1 MNLEMVA
8 ATDNYFKFIREL
20 RNDPITSEG
29 FINRELISEDS
40 HLEYMK
46 EKSKFYRVC
55 LLDGMPVGYIGV
67 IDNDIRIAVHN
78 DYRNNGIGTFMLND
92 ILKHYPNSSAK
103 IKVENLAS
111 IKLFEKLGF
120 ERKYYIYEKE

>member
-1 MNLEMVA
+1 MNLAMVA
-8 ATDNYFKFIREL
+8 ATENYFNFIREL
-20 RNDPITSEG
+20 RNNPITSKG
-29 FINRELISEDS
+29 FINSELISEDN
-40 HLEYMK
+40 HLKYMQ

-55 LLDGMPVGYIGV
+55 LLDGLPVGYIGV

-78 DYRNNGIGTFMLND
+78 DYTNTGIGTFMLND
-92 ILKHYPNSSAK
+92 ILKYYPDSTAK

-120 ERKYYIYEKE
+120 ERKYYIYEKK

>member
-8 ATDNYFKFIREL
+8 ATDNYIKFIREL
-20 RNDPITSEG
+20 RNDPITSKG

-46 EKSKFYRVC
+46 EKSKFYKVC

-92 ILKHYPNSSAK
+92 ILKYYPNSSAK

-120 ERKYYIYEKE
+120 ERKYYIYEKY

>member
-1 MNLEMVA
+1 MNLEMVL

-20 RNDPITSEG
+20 RNDPITNKG
-29 FINRELISEDS
+29 FINRELISEVS

-46 EKSKFYRVC
+46 HNSKFYRVC
-55 LLDGMPVGYIGV
+55 LLDGVPVGYVGV

-78 DYRNNGIGTFMLND
+78 DYIQNGVGTFMLNE
-92 ILKHYPNSSAK
+92 ITKYSSNLSAK
-103 IKVENLAS
+103 IKVENFAS

-120 ERKYYIYEKE
+120 KRKYYIYEKN